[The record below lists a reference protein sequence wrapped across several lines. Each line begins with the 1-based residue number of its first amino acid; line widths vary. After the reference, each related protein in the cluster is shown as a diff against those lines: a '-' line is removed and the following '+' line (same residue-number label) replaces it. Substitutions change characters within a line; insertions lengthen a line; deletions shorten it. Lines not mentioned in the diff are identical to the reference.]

1 MFQVKPVE
9 GKGFGIVAT
18 KFIKKGVL
26 ILQEDPQ
33 IQIEPNHFRNPQSP
47 PESSVLD
54 FDTEPKIFTATKLKY
69 VCL

>member
-33 IQIEPNHFRNPQSP
+33 IQIEPN
-47 PESSVLD
+47 E
-54 FDTEPKIFTATKLKY
+54 EPKRRGLDVKHSCQSRVVENLDE
-69 VCL
+69 